1 MSNESLLVVWPA
13 LSGKL
18 PNKEY
23 VMDKSELRSWLVK
36 QDRQWQ
42 DLLEEIGPQ
51 RMDLPGVMGEW
62 SFKDMVAHLNDW
74 QAWSIA
80 RMRAAQNGDPKPA
93 PPWPESFTED
103 DEVNG
108 WIYEANRKRP
118 SAEVLDITQQNF
130 DDLLDFVDSLNDDAA
145 IEPEGHVVQ
154 LGDERFSTSEF
165 FDHFHDDHEADVLRW
180 LEDLDNQS

>member
-1 MSNESLLVVWPA
+1 M
-13 LSGKL
+13 
-18 PNKEY
+18 NKA
-23 VMDKSELRSWLVK
+23 ELHNWLVEE
-36 QDRQWQ
+36 DRQWER
-42 DLLEEIGPQ
+42 LLDQIGTQ
-51 RMDLPGVMGEW
+51 RMELPGVMGEW

-108 WIYEANRKRP
+108 WIYEANRERP